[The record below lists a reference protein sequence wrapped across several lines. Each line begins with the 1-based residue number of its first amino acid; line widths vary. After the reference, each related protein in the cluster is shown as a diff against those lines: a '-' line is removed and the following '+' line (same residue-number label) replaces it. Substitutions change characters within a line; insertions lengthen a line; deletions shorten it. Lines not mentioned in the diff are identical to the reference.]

1 MENENNKNINNNIP
15 AGENSS
21 EISKENSSQQENSTP
36 QESSQNLYPSS
47 QYRYTQD
54 QIKQDAGYSVKASP
68 NYGYSG
74 SNAPYNSAQGNPQY
88 SNAQPNPQYGNAQ
101 LNSQYSNTQ
110 SNNQYNSQYGNT
122 PYGTQYSSM
131 QNGGTG
137 YTDNNSSGK
146 KINGKKKRRVAKVFR
161 FTAAALLFGILSGAV
176 FQGYNYFTQPEAVID
191 EKNKDGDAL
200 KVAES
205 EVNPTAVP
213 TKVSSD
219 EVVTDVSDVVANVMP
234 SIVAINSSM
243 VYTQYDFWGRQ
254 FNEPVEGSGSG
265 IIIGQNGSEILI
277 VTNNHVVEGADQ
289 VEIVFADKSTAQ
301 AVVKGAE
308 SKSDLAV
315 LSVKLEDLTEDTLG
329 AIKVAT
335 LGSSEEVQ
343 PGQMVIA
350 IGNALGY
357 GQSVT
362 VGYISAVNRDVT
374 IDNTTMTLIQTDAAI
389 NPGNS
394 GGALINTA
402 GEVIGINSVKYASK
416 EVEGIGYAIPISDA
430 VPMINELMNREEI
443 KTSEQGF
450 LGVYLDSAQNVTE
463 LHAERFNM
471 PIGVYINEVVEDSP
485 AANAGLK
492 AGYIITGI
500 DSHKIE
506 TTDDIVNV
514 LSYRKAGETIK
525 LKTSVLENGEYVEK
539 TLDVTLGKK

>member
-1 MENENNKNINNNIP
+1 MRDNMDNENISNINKDNQ
-15 AGENSS
+15 AGEPPVDN
-21 EISKENSSQQENSTP
+21 SKEGSSQQENS
-36 QESSQNLYPSS
+36 QNINPSS

-54 QIKQDAGYSVKASP
+54 QIQQDPGYSVKANT
-68 NYGYSG
+68 NYGYPG
-74 SNAPYNSAQGNPQY
+74 SNTPYNSAQTNNQY
-88 SNAQPNPQYGNAQ
+88 SNAQPGYP
-101 LNSQYSNTQ
+101 YSNAQ
-110 SNNQYNSQYGNT
+110 SNNQYNNTQSNSQYNT
-122 PYGTQYSSM
+122 PYGNMQYGNAQSS
-131 QNGGTG
+131 NTG
-137 YTDNNSSGK
+137 YTANNIPGK
-146 KINGKKKRRVAKVFR
+146 KAKVKKKRRIAGVLR
-161 FTAAALLFGILSGAV
+161 FAAAAILFGIISGVV
-176 FQGYNYFTQPEAVID
+176 FQGYNYFTQPEALIG
-191 EKNKDGDAL
+191 ENPDGDTL
-200 KVAES
+200 KATES
-205 EVNPTAVP
+205 ETSPTAIP

-234 SIVAINSSM
+234 SIVAINSSG
-243 VYTQYDFWGRQ
+243 VYTYDFWGRQ
-254 FNEPVEGSGSG
+254 FDQPVEGSGSG

-277 VTNNHVVEGADQ
+277 VTNNHVIAGANQ
-289 VEIVFADKSTAQ
+289 VEIVFSDKSTAQ

-308 SKSDLAV
+308 ARADLAV
-315 LSVKLEDLTEDTLG
+315 LSVKLGDLTKETLG

-335 LGSSEEVQ
+335 LGDSKEVQ
-343 PGQMVIA
+343 PGQMAIA

-374 IDNTTMTLIQTDAAI
+374 IDNNTMSLIQTDAAI

-394 GGALINTA
+394 GGALLNAA

-430 VPMINELMNREEI
+430 IPMINELMNREEV

-450 LGVYLDSAQNVTE
+450 LGIYLDSAQNVTE

-471 PIGVYINEVVEDSP
+471 PIGVYINEVVKDSP
-485 AANAGLK
+485 AAKAGLK

-539 TLDVTLGKK
+539 ILDVTLGKK